1 MSITVLL
8 PNSLKPLLDQQV
20 ERMGYP
26 DASAY
31 LSALVQD
38 AAARMPT
45 AHLEALL
52 IESLDSPGMAFDQA
66 AIDALIAE
74 TDAILDG
81 YAERRPA

>member
-8 PNSLKPLLDQQV
+8 PDSLKALLDQQV

-31 LSALVQD
+31 LIALVQD
-38 AAARMPT
+38 DAMRMPA

-52 IESLDSPGMAFDQA
+52 IEALDSPGMAFDQA

-74 TDAILDG
+74 TDAMLDR
-81 YAERRPA
+81 YAEQRPA